1 MGTSKNLTVPRVG
14 ASALD
19 PATFGGDAEAEEDVD
34 YAAVC
39 LLRPRHASGG
49 PGSTPGLTGSHA
61 PNTTQI
67 INEMADDE
75 LKDAC
80 LECDLGAPDTDDF
93 NVDAMRQALRV
104 HYGVSLL
111 QCVTSRPLRVVCCT
125 IPA

>member
-1 MGTSKNLTVPRVG
+1 MPIAPTPRLWG
-14 ASALD
+14 PRLNARTHGIA
-19 PATFGGDAEAEEDVD
+19 
-34 YAAVC
+34 
-39 LLRPRHASGG
+39 RP
-49 PGSTPGLTGSHA
+49 